1 MVDIVMLRERQVV
14 FRPIHGARRSETRC
28 SHRMVPAALED
39 VPGTRGHCRRNIRVR
54 IGQRIAHAGL
64 CGKIDHDLEFVAAEQ
79 LRHDLPVGEIGAHE
93 FETVVTDK
101 LGEPGFLERH
111 VIIVIDIVEP
121 DNSSPGLLKQVAGE
135 VKPDEACG
143 SGDEDRHL
151 EGGPHT

>member
-1 MVDIVMLRERQVV
+1 MTN
-14 FRPIHGARRSETRC
+14 PT
-28 SHRMVPAALED
+28 VPARLED
-39 VPGTRGHCRRNIRVR
+39 VEESFYIAAHVGVR
-54 IGQRIAHAGL
+54 IDEGKANAGL
-64 CGKIDHDLEFVAAEQ
+64 RGQIDHDLEFVAAEQ

-121 DNSSPGLLKQVAGE
+121 DNRPGLLKQVAGE